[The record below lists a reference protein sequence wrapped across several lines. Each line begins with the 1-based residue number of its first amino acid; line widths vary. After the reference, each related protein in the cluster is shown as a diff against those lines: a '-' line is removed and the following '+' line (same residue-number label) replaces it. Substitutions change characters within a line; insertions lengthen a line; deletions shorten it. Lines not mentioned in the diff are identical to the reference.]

1 MKEGN
6 GKDGKTNKT
15 ERERGREGSGSI
27 ASDDKLR
34 GRGLGSHLM
43 NGYEREGGEDVPRA
57 QRGKKKC
64 YGFKVLDPK
73 HIAWRVPKRLHGKAY
88 IYFYGRSLVALF
100 LSRLYSV
107 F

>member
-1 MKEGN
+1 M
-6 GKDGKTNKT
+6 GKM
-15 ERERGREGSGSI
+15 ERQIRLRRREGSGSI

-88 IYFYGRSLVALF
+88 IYFYELPSCSTFLTAAL
-100 LSRLYSV
+100 LGILM
-107 F
+107 